1 MRYISLAARRAAEA
15 GTSAEIEL
23 LLVQIEHPELA
34 APLRFSTDPTER
46 LNSDPLTY
54 GTRSTWLGA
63 NPVTEPFEF
72 VMATAALPSD
82 EEDVPA
88 AASIVIW
95 DLSGAVGAAL
105 RSFRYPR
112 ATVHL
117 ALALASSPSVIEEE
131 HLGLQLVERDISAG
145 EVRLEIAR
153 KRIEEERYPT
163 FSFSKGIA
171 PGVHRR

>member
-1 MRYISLAARRAAEA
+1 MRLISLAARRAANE
-15 GTSAEIEL
+15 GTTDKIEL
-23 LLVQIEHPELA
+23 LLIQIEHPALA

-46 LNSDPLTY
+46 LSADPIVY
-54 GTRSTWLGA
+54 CTRSTWLGA
-63 NPVTEPFEF
+63 NPMTEPFKF
-72 VMATAALPSD
+72 VLAAAALPSD

-95 DLSGAVGAAL
+95 DLSGTIGTLL
-105 RSFRYPR
+105 RSFTHPR

-117 ALALASSPSVIEEE
+117 ALVLASSPSVIEEE
-131 HLGLQLVERDISAG
+131 HRGLQLVERDIAAG

-153 KRIEEERYPT
+153 KRIEEERYPML
-163 FSFSKGIA
+163 SFSKGLA